1 MNKKLLVG
9 LMLLVALSGCGKKEE
24 EIKEEKKYIC
34 NEIKDYITKYE
45 SSEITFKDFKSSV
58 SAKYNEICSKDM
70 TEVCEYISTD
80 LINSTDIALSDNV
93 GCDIFDDQEMKN
105 NCLQSSDVASYLE
118 PFVGTSQRTI
128 VSNIKVKCNLANNEM
143 Q

>member
-1 MNKKLLVG
+1 MLEVLRNLVNIG
-9 LMLLVALSGCGKKEE
+9 LNGTEKIQD
-24 EIKEEKKYIC
+24 EICTIEKYGEFNSSIL
-34 NEIKDYITKYE
+34 NYITKYE

-128 VSNIKVKCNLANNEM
+128 VSNIKAKCNLANNEM

>member
-1 MNKKLLVG
+1 MNWDSLV
-9 LMLLVALSGCGKKEE
+9 LVNNFFTL
-24 EIKEEKKYIC
+24 
-34 NEIKDYITKYE
+34 
-45 SSEITFKDFKSSV
+45 EITFSFFG
-58 SAKYNEICSKDM
+58 CSKDM